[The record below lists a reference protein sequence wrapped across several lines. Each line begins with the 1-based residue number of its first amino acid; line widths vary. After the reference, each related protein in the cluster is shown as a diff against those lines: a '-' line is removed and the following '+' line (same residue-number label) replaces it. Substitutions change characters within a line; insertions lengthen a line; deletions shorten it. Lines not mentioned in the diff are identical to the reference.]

1 MNKRFLPVEYHCK
14 KCGGRFLMTE
24 YPADLCWF
32 CGSDKITPHGKDLGT
47 QSSTAGERIGND
59 LTCQ

>member
-32 CGSDKITPHGKDLGT
+32 CGSDKITPRGKDHGDVKFNRR
-47 QSSTAGERIGND
+47 GENRK
-59 LTCQ
+59 